1 MNGGIRYR
9 YSIFSSLL
17 LSCPSDAG
25 WGLVRFDGYSSPVLT
40 RLAVGRMFGDLT
52 TALEDRV
59 SGRSPLRLAVY
70 SAHDTVLAP
79 FLCGLGVFDWRWP
92 PFTSHV
98 EIELFRKSSRY
109 MSLSWGNGFGLKKR
123 SSTEVDGDG
132 AAPRE
137 DHYVRVRYNGQ
148 TMRLPAC
155 AAHDKHFPG
164 TEGEVCTLDAFLGV
178 AKKFSM
184 THEEWVRECSSE

>member
-1 MNGGIRYR
+1 
-9 YSIFSSLL
+9 LL
-17 LSCPSDAG
+17 YLTLVVA
-25 WGLVRFDGYSSPVLT
+25 GLVRLKVYSSPELA
-40 RLAVGRMFGDLT
+40 RLGVGRLIGDLT

-70 SAHDTVLAP
+70 SAKDIVLVP
-79 FLCGLGVFDWRWP
+79 FLSSLDVFGRDWRWP

-98 EIELFRKSSRY
+98 EIELFRKGNQDTSS
-109 MSLSWGNGFGLKKR
+109 
-123 SSTEVDGDG
+123 SSVDGDG
-132 AAPRE
+132 AAPRK

-164 TEGEVCTLDAFLGV
+164 TDGEVCTLDAFVDV

-184 THEEWVRECSSE
+184 TQEEWVRECSYK

>member
-1 MNGGIRYR
+1 V
-9 YSIFSSLL
+9 
-17 LSCPSDAG
+17 A
-25 WGLVRFDGYSSPVLT
+25 GLVRLKGYSSSELA
-40 RLAVGRMFGDLT
+40 RLAVGRLFGDLT

-79 FLCGLGVFDWRWP
+79 FLSSLDVFDWRWP

-98 EIELFRKSSRY
+98 EIELFRKSNQDTS
-109 MSLSWGNGFGLKKR
+109 SSSWGNWFGLKKR

-137 DHYVRVRYNGQ
+137 DNYVRVRYNGQ

-164 TEGEVCTLDAFLGV
+164 TEGEVCTLDAFLDV

-184 THEEWVRECSSE
+184 THEQWMRECSYK